1 MKVPP
6 FILCFL
12 SPSLCIPTTCIKFI
26 LLFNNII
33 GHPDEPVS
41 VDIL

>member
-6 FILCFL
+6 FNFL
-12 SPSLCIPTTCIKFI
+12 EICPSLCIPITLNKLI

-33 GHPDEPVS
+33 GQPEEP
-41 VDIL
+41 